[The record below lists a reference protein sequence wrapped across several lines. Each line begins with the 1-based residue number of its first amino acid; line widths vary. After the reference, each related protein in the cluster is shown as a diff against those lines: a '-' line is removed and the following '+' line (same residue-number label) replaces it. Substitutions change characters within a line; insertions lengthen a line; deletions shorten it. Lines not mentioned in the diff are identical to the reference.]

1 MHRQRIHLGLYW
13 IYAVTFDHVKI
24 DVLTAALALP
34 DEPSLPARFEYTL
47 PPGVDRDNAMR
58 IRFLKR
64 LADKVLPGPGELYEL
79 SAVIRGEAT
88 KRLRAA
94 KPRLFSPVSES
105 DGASVK
111 GH

>member
-1 MHRQRIHLGLYW
+1 M
-13 IYAVTFDHVKI
+13 TFDGIKI

-34 DEPSLPARFEYTL
+34 DDPRILARFEDTF
-47 PPGVDRDNAMR
+47 PPGADRDNVMR

-79 SAVIRGEAT
+79 SAVIRGEAM
-88 KRLRAA
+88 KRLRPA

-105 DGASVK
+105 EGVSVK